1 MGRVT
6 KYKLNRQGRGNKQM
20 ESVME
25 IAQELMNQLSQMRVT
40 MAGKGDAER
49 AEKIGDLL
57 RKLERRK
64 ADFTFCGHFS
74 AGKSSLI
81 NRLCGSSILPSSPI
95 PTSANVVL
103 IENGDEDV
111 VVEQAGIGEK
121 HVTLAELDEACRD
134 GLEIRRVHI
143 RYPVPLLKDAAR
155 LLDTPGVD
163 STDDAHRKA
172 TEDALHMADAI
183 FYVMDYNHVL
193 SEMNFHYIRKL
204 SEIGK
209 PLYLIVNQIDKHRA
223 EELSFASFR
232 DRVYEALED
241 WKLTPQAV
249 MFVSVK
255 KPEDANNEWDLL
267 IKLIERLIGESHTM
281 LTGGVLQAALQL
293 IREHEEWLR
302 EQQKELRERLEQ
314 TSQAQADQAESSDEA
329 ADESSPGQ
337 LEQELRALDEAY
349 AQLAEPAR
357 QELAKILNNANVI
370 PAPSRDIA
378 QQYLETKKAGFRVG
392 FLFSERKTQA
402 EREQRRK
409 AWREEVE
416 RQADAHV
423 RWHVTDYVKQLIE
436 GWALQGEAAEA
447 AANLLDGLH
456 VPIEEDL
463 LEGLVIPGGHFD
475 DSYTLQYARTVAEE
489 IRQRYRKKLWEV
501 LERLQEILRPIYE
514 ERRRSLKGRL
524 TEAQKR
530 AEARGALR
538 QLDEE
543 MQLYV
548 DELRSSFGDMLARGI
563 LPSLNELHGKLNVE
577 LRQVRLSRRQQA
589 EQQPPAAAVS
599 VQPDRREAGA
609 FAGGWHISQGAQA
622 KLRAAAARLRQ
633 ASELLDGL
641 PIFDSFA
648 RTLREKSER
657 LEQNRYTIAL
667 FGAFSAGKSSF
678 ANALL
683 HTRVLPVSPNP
694 TTAAIN
700 SVLPPSSDNPGGYAR
715 LYYKSPAA
723 MAADIRLSLDKLQ
736 AKVPAADEEL
746 IQAIERADMSK
757 AAPGAKVH
765 VAFLNAVRKG
775 WERYGPKLGTAERVD
790 TEIYL
795 QAVADES
802 HACFLESVDLYIDSA
817 FAEQGMILVDT
828 PGADSINARHTGVA
842 FNYIKNADAILFVT
856 YYNHAFSHADREF
869 LLQLGRVKDTFALN
883 KMFFI
888 VNAADL
894 ASSEEELAE
903 VVEHVRSNLATF
915 GIREPRIYPVSSLRA
930 SESLAAGDA
939 EGYERSG
946 MRRFESEFYRF
957 VQEELAEMSIRSG
970 EQELVRSSEALAEWI
985 RTMREARSDR
995 EAQAKRMVE
1004 GLAAARSLLATLGET
1019 RRIDD
1024 LVKEIQ
1030 ELIYY
1035 AAQRVTFRYG
1045 ELYNLAFNPS
1055 TFAEAGLGEKDKLS
1069 IAYRELL
1076 QYLAFDFSQELRAT
1090 TLRIETFMNRLLKG
1104 IEEDSARQISASLQ
1118 GFTAA
1123 ERSLPEWTAPN
1134 CEAELAEE
1142 QGEWKAVRGA
1152 YRNNRQFFEQGG
1164 KAELRNE
1171 LESMLQERIRRLAQ
1185 SSQEAFIEHYR
1196 GAFREAI
1203 AALAAHLEGEA
1214 TRYAEGMLAAFESND
1229 SPEHDEERLQALQR
1243 LIAG

>member
-1 MGRVT
+1 M
-6 KYKLNRQGRGNKQM
+6 KIRQALGD
-20 ESVME
+20 
-25 IAQELMNQLSQMRVT
+25 QLSQMRARMT
-40 MAGKGDAER
+40 AKGDTER
-49 AEKIGDLL
+49 AEKIEDLL

-81 NRLCGSSILPSSPI
+81 NRLCGASILPSSPI

-111 VVEQAGIGEK
+111 VVEQADAGEK

-134 GLEIRRVHI
+134 GVEIRRVHI
-143 RYPVPLLKDAAR
+143 RYPVPLIKDAAR

-163 STDDAHRKA
+163 STDDLHRKA

-204 SEIGK
+204 AEFGK

-223 EELSFASFR
+223 EEISFASFQ

-249 MFVSVK
+249 FFVSVK
-255 KPEDANNEWDLL
+255 KPENPNNEWELL
-267 IKLIERLIGESHTM
+267 IKLIRRLIDESHTM
-281 LTGGVLQAALQL
+281 LTGGVLKATLQL

-302 EQQKELRERLEQ
+302 EQQKELRDRLMM
-314 TSQAQADQAESSDEA
+314 TSQAHVSSDEA
-329 ADESSPGQ
+329 ADEASPEQ

-357 QELAKILNNANVI
+357 QELQKILNNANVI

-378 QQYLETKKAGFRVG
+378 HQYLETRKAGFRVG
-392 FLFSERKTQA
+392 LLFSERKTQA
-402 EREQRRK
+402 ERERRRTL
-409 AWREEVE
+409 WRDEVE

-423 RWHVTDYVKQLIE
+423 RWHVTDSMKQLIQSWE
-436 GWALQGEAAEA
+436 LKGEAADA
-447 AANLLDGLH
+447 AAALLDVLH
-456 VPIEEDL
+456 VPIGEDWL
-463 LEGLVIPGGHFD
+463 DSLVIPGGHFD
-475 DSYTLQYARTVAEE
+475 DAYTLQYAKTVAEE
-489 IRQRYRKKLWEV
+489 IKQQYRKKLWEA
-501 LERLQEILRPIYE
+501 LERLQQIIRPIYE
-514 ERRRSLKGRL
+514 ERLSGLQTRL
-524 TEAQKR
+524 AAAQQR
-530 AEARGALR
+530 AAAQGELR
-538 QLDEE
+538 QLDDE
-543 MQLYV
+543 MQRYISG
-548 DELRSSFGDMLARGI
+548 LRRSFGEMLSQGVS
-563 LPSLNELHGKLNVE
+563 PSMKELHNEVNAE
-577 LRQVRLSRRQQA
+577 LKHVRSTRQYHAEARQ
-589 EQQPPAAAVS
+589 S
-599 VQPDRREAGA
+599 VQPDEGSMWTDRREASA
-609 FAGGWHISQGAQA
+609 IASELRISQGAQT

-633 ASELLDGL
+633 ASEVLDGL
-641 PIFDSFA
+641 PIFSSFT
-648 RTLREKSER
+648 RTLKEKSER
-657 LEQNRYTIAL
+657 LENNQYTIAL

-700 SVLPPSSDNPGGYAR
+700 SVLPPSEDNPGGYAR

-736 AKVPAADEEL
+736 VKVPEADEDL
-746 IQAIERADMSK
+746 IAAIERADMSK

-775 WERYGPKLGTAERVD
+775 WARYSPKLGSNERVE
-790 TEIYL
+790 TEIYR

-802 HACFLESVDLYIDSA
+802 HACFLDSVDLYIDSV

-869 LLQLGRVKDTFALN
+869 LLQLGRVKDTFSLN

-894 ASSEEELAE
+894 ASSEQELAE
-903 VVEHVRSNLATF
+903 VVEHVCNNLAAF

-930 SESLAAGDA
+930 SESLAQGDA

-946 MRRFESEFYRF
+946 MRRFEAEFYTF
-957 VQEELAEMSIRSG
+957 VQEELAEMSIASG

-985 RTMREARSDR
+985 RTMREARNDR
-995 EAQAKRMVE
+995 EVQAKRTMD
-1004 GLAAARSLLATLGET
+1004 GLAAARNLLARLGET

-1024 LVKEIQ
+1024 LMKEIQ

-1055 TFAEAGLGEKDKLS
+1055 TFAEANLSDKDKLS

-1090 TLRIETFMNRLLKG
+1090 TLRIEAFMNRLLQC
-1104 IEEDSARQISASLQ
+1104 IEQDSAQQISASLQ

-1123 ERSLPEWTAPN
+1123 ERSMTVWPAPN

-1142 QGEWKAVRGA
+1142 PGEWKAVRGA

-1164 KAELRNE
+1164 KASLKNE
-1171 LESMLQERIRRLAQ
+1171 LESMLQERIKKLAQ
-1185 SSQEAFIEHYR
+1185 ISQEAFIAHYS

-1203 AALAAHLEGEA
+1203 AGLAAHLEDEA
-1214 TRYAEGMLAAFESND
+1214 VRYAEGMLQAFASND
-1229 SPEHDEERLQALQR
+1229 SLELYEERMQALQR

>member
-1 MGRVT
+1 
-6 KYKLNRQGRGNKQM
+6 
-20 ESVME
+20 ME
-25 IAQELMNQLSQMRVT
+25 ITQALLDQLSQMQAS
-40 MAGKGDAER
+40 MAEKGDAER

-57 RKLERRK
+57 RKLQRRK

-81 NRLCGSSILPSSPI
+81 NRLCGASILPSSPI

-111 VVEQAGIGEK
+111 VVEQAGVGEK

-143 RYPVPLLKDAAR
+143 RYPVPLLQEAAR

-163 STDDAHRKA
+163 STDDLHRKA

-204 SEIGK
+204 AEFGK

-232 DRVYEALED
+232 SRVYEALED
-241 WKLTPQAV
+241 WRLAPQAV
-249 MFVSVK
+249 FFISVK
-255 KPEDANNEWDLL
+255 KPDDPNNEWDLL
-267 IKLIERLIGESHTM
+267 IKLIERLIAESNTM

-302 EQQKELRERLEQ
+302 EQQKELRESLEQ
-314 TSQAQADQAESSDEA
+314 SSQATASSDEA
-329 ADESSPGQ
+329 ADDTPPEQ
-337 LEQELRALDEAY
+337 LEQELRALEEAY
-349 AQLAEPAR
+349 ATLAEPAR
-357 QELAKILNNANVI
+357 QELQKILNNANVI

-378 QQYLETKKAGFRVG
+378 EQYLETKKAGFRVG
-392 FLFSERKTQA
+392 LLFSERKTQA
-402 EREQRRK
+402 ERERRRTL
-409 AWREEVE
+409 WREEVE

-423 RWHVTDYVKQLIE
+423 RWHVTDYVKKLIE
-436 GWALQGEAAEA
+436 SWGLQGEAAETA
-447 AANLLDGLH
+447 IGLLDSLH
-456 VPIEEDL
+456 FQIGEEWLDS
-463 LEGLVIPGGHFD
+463 LVIPGGHFD
-475 DSYTLQYARTVAEE
+475 DAYTLQYAKTVAEE
-489 IRQRYRKKLWEV
+489 IKQHYRKLLWET
-501 LERLQEILRPIYE
+501 LDRLQEIIRPIYE
-514 ERRRSLKGRL
+514 ERRNGIQTRL
-524 TEAQKR
+524 AAAQKR
-530 AEARGALR
+530 TAARGELR

-543 MQLYV
+543 LLQYI
-548 DELRSSFGDMLARGI
+548 EGLRSSFADMLARGI
-563 LPSLNELHGKLNVE
+563 SPSMKELHNELNAE
-577 LRQVRLSRRQQA
+577 LERVRAGRQHHATQA
-589 EQQPPAAAVS
+589 AQADERMMLA
-599 VQPDRREAGA
+599 DRREVSALASGLS
-609 FAGGWHISQGAQA
+609 ISQGAQA
-622 KLRAAAARLRQ
+622 KLRSASARLRQ

-641 PIFDSFA
+641 PIFASFA
-648 RTLREKSER
+648 RTLKEKSER
-657 LEQNRYTIAL
+657 LEHNQYTIAL

-700 SVLPPSSDNPGGYAR
+700 SVLPPSVDNPSGYAR

-736 AKVPAADEEL
+736 VQVPDADEDL
-746 IQAIERADMSK
+746 IMAIERADMSK

-775 WERYGPKLGTAERVD
+775 WERYGAKLGSNERVD
-790 TEIYL
+790 TEAYR

-894 ASSEEELAE
+894 ASNEQELSE
-903 VVEHVRSNLATF
+903 VVEHVRSNLAAF

-939 EGYERSG
+939 EGFERSG
-946 MRRFESEFYRF
+946 MRRFESEFYNF
-957 VQEELAEMSIRSG
+957 VQEELAEMSIASG
-970 EQELVRSSEALAEWI
+970 EQELIRSSEALAEWI

-995 EAQAKRMVE
+995 EAQAKRTVE
-1004 GLAAARSLLATLGET
+1004 GLAEARHMLARLGET

-1024 LVKEIQ
+1024 VAKEVQ

-1035 AAQRVTFRYG
+1035 AAQRVAFRYG

-1055 TFAEAGLGEKDKLS
+1055 TFAEASLSDKDKLS

-1090 TLRIETFMNRLLKG
+1090 TLRVEAFMNRMLKA
-1104 IEEDSARQISASLQ
+1104 IEEECAQQLSSLLQ

-1123 ERSLPEWTAPN
+1123 EWALPEWPVPS
-1134 CEAELAEE
+1134 CDAELTEE
-1142 QGEWKAVRGA
+1142 PGEWKAVRGV

-1164 KAELRNE
+1164 KTSLKNE
-1171 LESMLQERIRRLAQ
+1171 LESMLQERIKRIAQ
-1185 SSQEAFIEHYR
+1185 FSQAAFIEHYS
-1196 GAFREAI
+1196 GAFRKAVTT
-1203 AALAAHLEGEA
+1203 LAAHLEEEA
-1214 TRYAEGMLAAFESND
+1214 ARYADGMLKAFESND
-1229 SPEHDEERLQALQR
+1229 SLEHYEERMQALQR